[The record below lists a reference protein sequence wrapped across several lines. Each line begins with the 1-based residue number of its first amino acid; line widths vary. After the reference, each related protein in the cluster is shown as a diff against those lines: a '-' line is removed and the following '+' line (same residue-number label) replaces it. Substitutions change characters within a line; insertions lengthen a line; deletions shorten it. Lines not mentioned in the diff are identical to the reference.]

1 MRCLLIVTMVSTL
14 LLALLSVPTNAVT
27 IFHDDVAV
35 QTVTF
40 EDDAVGGQPL
50 GWSPKTNKPWSN
62 NNVVMDAADP
72 GPAHAA
78 STKYLVLDR
87 ASNSNSDG
95 RGYIDSWA
103 PMSSGVA
110 KASLMLYSPST
121 NNPGVAQIG
130 FGGDLSDGLSVPI
143 ARKNGGV
150 IEWRDGKDPASPSGA
165 WAALDTETL
174 TYETDVWQQWDLEI
188 DLDTG
193 IASICV
199 AGNCSG
205 DLDTGRVGVTISRLE
220 IEAGWDGTAPHSKVY
235 VDDVGAAVIPEPCT
249 IVLLSMVAA
258 MGLGFRRR

>member
-1 MRCLLIVTMVSTL
+1 MRCLLIVTIASTL
-14 LLALLSVPTNAVT
+14 LLAVMSVPTNAVT
-27 IFHDDVAV
+27 IFHDNVAV

-40 EDDAVGGQPL
+40 EDDAVGGQPAN
-50 GWSPKTNKPWSN
+50 WSPKDGKAWSG
-62 NNVVMDAADP
+62 NNVVLDAADP

-95 RGYIDSWA
+95 RAYINSWT

-130 FGGDLSDGLSVPI
+130 FGGDLSNGLSVPI

-150 IEWRDGKDPASPSGA
+150 IEWRDGNAAA
-165 WAALDTETL
+165 WAAIDTETL
-174 TYETDVWQQWDLEI
+174 TYESDVWQRWDLEI

-205 DLDTGRVGVTISRLE
+205 DLDTGRAGVTISRLE
-220 IEAGWDGTAPHSKVY
+220 IEAGWDGAAPHSKVY
-235 VDDVGAAVIPEPCT
+235 LDDVGAAVIPEPCT
-249 IVLLSMVAA
+249 IVLLSMVPN
-258 MGLGFRRR
+258 LKRI

>member
-1 MRCLLIVTMVSTL
+1 MRCLLIVTIASTL
-14 LLALLSVPTNAVT
+14 LLAVMSVPTNAVT
-27 IFHDDVAV
+27 IFHDNVAV

-40 EDDAVGGQPL
+40 EDDAVGGQPV
-50 GWSPKTNKPWSN
+50 GWSPKTNKPWSAN
-62 NNVVMDAADP
+62 NKVLDDAADP

-95 RGYIDSWA
+95 RGYIDSWT

-110 KASLMLYSPST
+110 KASFMLYSPST

-150 IEWRDGKDPASPSGA
+150 IEWRDGNAAA

-174 TYETDVWQQWDLEI
+174 TYESDVWQRWDLEI

-193 IASICV
+193 IASICI

-205 DLDTGRVGVTISRLE
+205 DLDTGRAGVTISRLE
-220 IEAGWDGTAPHSKVY
+220 IEAGWDGVAPHSKVY
-235 VDDVGAAVIPEPCT
+235 LDDVGAAVIPEPCT